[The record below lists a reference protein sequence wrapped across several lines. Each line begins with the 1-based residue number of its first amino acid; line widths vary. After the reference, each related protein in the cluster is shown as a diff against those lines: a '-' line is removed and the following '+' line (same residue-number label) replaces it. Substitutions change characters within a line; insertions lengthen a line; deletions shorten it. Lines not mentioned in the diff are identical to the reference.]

1 MVVATILS
9 LRWRIVRHQFQRDRW
24 RLLFVAAGAIW
35 SVSLIPSLLFA
46 SLALST
52 RTPDIKQDALVA
64 VGTLLAF
71 AWVAVPLLATG
82 VDDSLDP
89 ARFAPWGIPPRRL
102 MPGIVAAAFTTVPA
116 LFFAAVAA
124 VMASAWRGEAHT
136 TWVLVVAC
144 VGAALSLATWVA
156 SARLAALWATRL
168 LATRA
173 AKAVLAGL
181 AIAALALVGAT
192 ISVVRADGLDSF
204 LGGEVATALTA
215 LARTPWAAGFA
226 APSAVAMGNP
236 WGAVWRLA
244 MVAAWLVTLLAAWR
258 SAVEHSLVNPV
269 SRSGGPMR
277 TSDNILAAVERRI
290 PGWRATSTTRA
301 VLARSARS
309 WRIDPRYVAQVV
321 GAVAMPTFLGGV
333 AVAALGSRGPWLFA
347 VPIVLAVTIG
357 WGRHNDL
364 AYDSSAV
371 WLDIVSGVRGAQM
384 TRGRLLATAGWAMP
398 AVVAMC
404 LVAAGV
410 TGRWA
415 ALPSVSLVAI
425 GVLGVGLGIAAVSS
439 ILLPYRV
446 PAPGESPFGAETGS
460 IGASLGA
467 QAASSLVTG
476 VAVPIV
482 VAPLV
487 AAFAWGGPWWFVSAV
502 VAVVC
507 GVGGVWGGT
516 RIAGALYER
525 RQGRLIGMIS

>member
-1 MVVATILS
+1 M
-9 LRWRIVRHQFQRDRW
+9 RHQFRRDWW
-24 RLLFVAAGAIW
+24 RLLFVVAGAIW

-46 SLALST
+46 SHALST
-52 RTPDIKQDALVA
+52 RSPDLKQDALVA

-71 AWVAVPLLATG
+71 AWVVVPLLATG

-116 LFFAAVAA
+116 IFFAMVAG
-124 VMASAWRGEAHT
+124 VMAATWRGEPHGG
-136 TWVLVVAC
+136 WVLVVAS

-156 SARLAALWATRL
+156 SARLATLWATRL

-173 AKAVLAGL
+173 SKVVLAGL

-192 ISVVRADGLDSF
+192 ISVVRVDGLDSF
-204 LGGEVATALTA
+204 LGGELATTLKA

-226 APSAVAMGNP
+226 APTAVALGEP

-244 MVAAWLVTLLAAWR
+244 MVAAWLVALLAAWR

-269 SRSGGPMR
+269 SRSAGTLR
-277 TSDNILAAVERRI
+277 TSDSILAAVERRI
-290 PGWRATSTTRA
+290 PGWRGTPTTRA

-321 GAVAMPTFLGGV
+321 GAVAMPTIMGGI
-333 AVAALGSRGPWLFA
+333 AVAAFGSSGPWLFA
-347 VPIVLAVTIG
+347 VPVVLSVTIG

-364 AYDSSAV
+364 AYDASAV
-371 WLDIVSGVRGAQM
+371 WLDIVSGVRGAEVM
-384 TRGRLLATAGWAMP
+384 RGRLLATAGWAAP

-404 LVAAGV
+404 LLAAAI
-410 TGRWA
+410 TDRWD
-415 ALPSVSLVAI
+415 ALLAVVLVAL
-425 GVLGVGLGIAAVSS
+425 GVLGVSLGIASISS

-446 PAPGESPFGAETGS
+446 PAPGESPFGAEPGT

-467 QAASSLVTG
+467 QAASSLGTG
-476 VAVPIV
+476 VVVPLV
-482 VAPLV
+482 VAPLL
-487 AAFAWGGPWWFVSAV
+487 AAFVWGGPWWFISAAV
-502 VAVVC
+502 GVVC
-507 GVGGVWGGT
+507 GVAGVWGGT
-516 RIAGALYER
+516 RIAGALYET